1 MTSPNPAPASA
12 KALLAQLLRTARQQS
27 DYRTQE
33 ALAAAIRKD
42 RTTVGKNEQGD
53 RVPAL
58 DVLGDTLAACGV
70 TGLAETAIRGVW
82 NLAKMSEDDAPVK
95 TWFVGWV
102 DAEGKAHTLRYWS
115 PLLIPGIVQT
125 PEYAYEVFRS
135 RVSHERS
142 TEESAARMRRQVILE
157 REDAPTI
164 IIVLW
169 EATLYHQV
177 GTAALM
183 RNQLARL
190 LEVSERPGVLVHVL
204 PNALGANAGLGGP
217 VSLASVTGKPDVLL
231 TSSLNE
237 DVVTSD
243 VAQVR
248 AASST
253 FEVVRG
259 VSANVLDTRRIISEA
274 IATWETRETR

>member
-1 MTSPNPAPASA
+1 V
-12 KALLAQLLRTARQQS
+12 RQQS
-27 DYRTQE
+27 AYKTQE
-33 ALAAAIRKD
+33 ALAGAIGKE

-58 DVLGDTLAACGV
+58 DVLNDTLTACGV
-70 TGLAETAIRGVW
+70 TGLAEIAIRGVW
-82 NLAKMSEDDAPVK
+82 WLAKLTEDDAPVK
-95 TWFVGWV
+95 IWFVGWV

-115 PLLIPGIVQT
+115 PLLMPGIIQT

-135 RVSHERS
+135 KMSHERA
-142 TEESAARMRRQVILE
+142 TEEVATRMQRQAIVD
-157 REDAPTI
+157 RADAPTI
-164 IIVLW
+164 IVVLW

-177 GTAALM
+177 GTAEVM
-183 RNQLARL
+183 RAQLAKL

-217 VSLASVTGKPDVLL
+217 VCLASVTGKPDVLL
-231 TSSLNE
+231 TSSLIE

-243 VAQVR
+243 IAQVR

-253 FEVVRG
+253 FEVVRA
-259 VSANVLDTRRIISEA
+259 VSANIIDTRRIIREA
-274 IATWETRETR
+274 LETWNGK